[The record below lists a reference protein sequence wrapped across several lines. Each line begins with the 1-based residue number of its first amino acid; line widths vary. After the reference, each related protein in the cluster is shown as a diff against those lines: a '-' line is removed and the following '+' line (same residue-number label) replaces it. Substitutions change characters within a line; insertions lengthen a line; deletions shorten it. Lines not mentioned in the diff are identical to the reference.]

1 MISKKEFEEY
11 NRGAAE
17 IGDGAASAVEQR
29 VLGWCRSH
37 EGASVAEKRE
47 AAKLIMEGFVQA
59 YDDKA
64 AEFASQW
71 YDYRAEQGG
80 ARLRQ
85 AVTTTVYEP
94 GSVDDVARYQAKKLA
109 KEGDAAFARAC
120 GEFARNDA
128 FRSLNETIIA
138 NVGRDR
144 DKGAAFARV
153 PAGTETCTF
162 CLMLAS
168 RGAVYHTRKT
178 AGEFKHFHRNCDCKV
193 VPSFEGDPDAELV
206 QGVKPRELYGKWWLF
221 EKIDATEGLSS
232 AERDEMKRLVLDGG
246 ELPEKVRE
254 TNPSAHMRKAG
265 RASSGWISA
274 GVRLD
279 AEVKAHG
286 FKDVTDFYE
295 YLGSR
300 RTRAEI
306 DEATALGDTI
316 LGNSDAT
323 PKFYELAKG
332 YLRKSANLVDG
343 AKPSVFER
351 LGAVEAE
358 IDAPLPTGT
367 TSTSSVTGRFKAYAL
382 PSGRRFLFKADMDQS
397 RQDMTPERLLS
408 IYEKV
413 PEHIKD
419 RMQKEIYVVDY
430 ANPQDEYW
438 RTRYRNFAGSYA
450 TGGIEITLWA
460 YTGHDDSYLERT
472 LCHETGHLVDI
483 EEASAGEALS
493 SGRVWEDAVMKDYG
507 HSKKT
512 HPTKYAANSASEDFA
527 ESVALYTVD
536 SEKFRRDFPYRA
548 SVLDKVFGG
557 GNSADSPAN

>member
-1 MISKKEFEEY
+1 MPNTVAST
-11 NRGAAE
+11 R

-29 VLGWCRSH
+29 VLGWCRAH
-37 EGASVAEKRE
+37 K
-47 AAKLIMEGFVQA
+47 
-59 YDDKA
+59 
-64 AEFASQW
+64 
-71 YDYRAEQGG
+71 
-80 ARLRQ
+80 
-85 AVTTTVYEP
+85 
-94 GSVDDVARYQAKKLA
+94 
-109 KEGDAAFARAC
+109 DAAFARAC

-144 DKGAAFARV
+144 DKGAMFARV
-153 PAGTETCTF
+153 PTGFETCTF

-168 RGAVYHTRKT
+168 RGAVYHSRKT
-178 AGEFKHFHRNCDCKV
+178 AGEWRHFHRGCDCKV

-206 QGVKPRELYGKWWLF
+206 HGVKPRELRERYKRF
-221 EKIDATEGLSS
+221 KEIDVTEGLSS
-232 AERDEMKRLVLDGG
+232 AEEDARKRAALDGSV
-246 ELPEKVRE
+246 PEA
-254 TNPSAHMRKAG
+254 P
-265 RASSGWISA
+265 GWS
-274 GVRLD
+274 
-279 AEVKAHG
+279 
-286 FKDVTDFYE
+286 T
-295 YLGSR
+295 
-300 RTRAEI
+300 
-306 DEATALGDTI
+306 
-316 LGNSDAT
+316 
-323 PKFYELAKG
+323 
-332 YLRKSANLVDG
+332 
-343 AKPSVFER
+343 SVFER

-382 PSGRRFLFKADMDQS
+382 PSGRRFFFKADMDQS

-438 RTRYRNFAGSYA
+438 KMRYRNFAGSYA

-472 LCHETGHLVDI
+472 LCHETEHLVDI

-493 SGRVWEDAVMKDYG
+493 SGGVWEDAVMNDYG

-512 HPTKYAANSASEDFA
+512 HPTKYAANSSSEDFA

-536 SEKFRRDFPYRA
+536 SEKFRRDYPYRA
-548 SVLDKVFGG
+548 SVLDKVFWRWQQCRQ
-557 GNSADSPAN
+557 SSELTRQRPTAAITPKSST